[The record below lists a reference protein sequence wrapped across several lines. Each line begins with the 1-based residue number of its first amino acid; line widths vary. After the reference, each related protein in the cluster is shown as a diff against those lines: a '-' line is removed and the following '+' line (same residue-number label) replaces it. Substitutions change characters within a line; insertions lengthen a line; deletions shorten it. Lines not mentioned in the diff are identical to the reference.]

1 MRAIVAAS
9 LGLVVGALVGF
20 GVATY
25 WLENE
30 FQSLRYK
37 LDDVHITVPI
47 TIRDKRFEDVAKA
60 LAEEVKRQKGAE
72 IQFVFSPE
80 TLANEKPLTFTD
92 LEGSGFFAVLALGN
106 AYRCQVELVGDRVVL
121 FMRSDRSTGA
131 SVK

>member
-1 MRAIVAAS
+1 

-20 GVATY
+20 GLATY
-25 WLENE
+25 WLVHEY
-30 FQSLRYK
+30 QPLGYL

-80 TLANEKPLTFTD
+80 TLANEKPDTFTD
-92 LEGSGFFAVLALGN
+92 LEGPGYFAFLALGN
-106 AYRCQVELVGDRVVL
+106 AYRCKVELVGDRVIL
-121 FMRSDRSTGA
+121 FMRSDRSTDA